1 VIDEKTARLV
11 LFSAIT
17 PGNIFWGNQVA
28 SLGASQVYQKIIK
41 ESSYSRISDYQ
52 EVKEKVVTSRP
63 VDLIT
68 ELRNLESD
76 FISPADLDWPISL
89 MDLSSPPIGLVIK
102 GNRGLLGGLDR
113 SISIV
118 GSRRPTEYGLAVSNK
133 LAADSATAQVAVI
146 SGGAYG
152 IDTAAHKGALG
163 AGGSSVA
170 VLAGGFNHLYPA
182 ENKKLFSQ
190 ITSKGLLISEVM
202 PNIKSEP
209 SRFLNRNRLIAA
221 LSKATVV
228 VEAEFVSGSIRTA
241 RDAAEI
247 FRPVFAI
254 PGQISS
260 PLSAGCHRLIADRV
274 ADIATTLVEI
284 LEVITPLQER

>member
-1 VIDEKTARLV
+1 
-11 LFSAIT
+11 
-17 PGNIFWGNQVA
+17 
-28 SLGASQVYQKIIK
+28 
-41 ESSYSRISDYQ
+41 
-52 EVKEKVVTSRP
+52 VTSRP

-102 GNRGLLGGLDR
+102 GNRGLLGGLGR

-190 ITSKGLLISEVM
+190 ITNKGLLISEVM

-209 SRFLNRNRLIAA
+209 SRFLIRNRLIAA

>member
-1 VIDEKTARLV
+1 MIDERTARLV
-11 LFSAIT
+11 LFSAIS
-17 PGNIFWGNQVA
+17 PGNIFWANQIS
-28 SLGASQVYQKIIK
+28 SLGASQVYHKITK

-52 EVKEKVVTSRP
+52 EVKEKVATLRP
-63 VDLIT
+63 VDLIA
-68 ELRNLESD
+68 ELRNLESY

-163 AGGSSVA
+163 VGGRSVA

-182 ENKKLFSQ
+182 ENKRLFSQ
-190 ITSKGLLISEVM
+190 ITNNGLLISEVM

-209 SRFLNRNRLIAA
+209 SRFLIRNRLIAA